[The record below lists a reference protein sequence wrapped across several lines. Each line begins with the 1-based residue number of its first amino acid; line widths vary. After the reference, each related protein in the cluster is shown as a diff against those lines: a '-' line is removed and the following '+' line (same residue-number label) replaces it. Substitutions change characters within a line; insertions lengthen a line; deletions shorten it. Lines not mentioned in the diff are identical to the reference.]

1 MTIKYTQ
8 WDYYIIPANNHTRC
22 LLTYTP
28 IFSFRISTNRNAK
41 ESIHIYVNTHHIL
54 TTCANIMRWEKW
66 GAISKELVS
75 RSDIGGKGNSLPTL
89 LKVGSK
95 FRLAACHTTL
105 ICVSILPY
113 NVCWRIDL
121 WCYWML
127 RLWIDSERSVWRL
140 SSKERPSSSFKC
152 CLLLVP

>member
-8 WDYYIIPANNHTRC
+8 WDYYIIPANNHTRF

-28 IFSFRISTNRNAK
+28 IFSFRISTNRNAE

-66 GAISKELVS
+66 GAISKELVCLT
-75 RSDIGGKGNSLPTL
+75 DIGGKGNSLPTL

-95 FRLAACHTTL
+95 FRLAACHTSL
-105 ICVSILPY
+105 ICVSILLLCKLE
-113 NVCWRIDL
+113 NWSLLSRWIKVVNRFGKV
-121 WCYWML
+121 
-127 RLWIDSERSVWRL
+127 RLKIVIKRKGL
-140 SSKERPSSSFKC
+140 K
-152 CLLLVP
+152 